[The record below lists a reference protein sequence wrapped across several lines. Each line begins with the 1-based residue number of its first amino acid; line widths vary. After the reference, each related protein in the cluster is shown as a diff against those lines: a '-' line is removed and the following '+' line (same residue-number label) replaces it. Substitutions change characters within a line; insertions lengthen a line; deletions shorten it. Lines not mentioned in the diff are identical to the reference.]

1 MRESFN
7 IALIGAGN
15 LAWHLGPAF
24 ENCGHRISLVY
35 NRSRKNANRL
45 MERLYQAELKRNLNF
60 SNDRVDLIIMA
71 VTDSVIQEIV
81 SEIVLPEECQLIHTS
96 GCQPLGI
103 LEKSAA
109 AHFGVLYPLQTFS
122 KGATVDYRVTP
133 FFLESSSDSGMEQLI
148 RLTKGLSKKIYR
160 INSSQR
166 RVIHLA
172 AVIST
177 NFSNHLFTIAKNLLE
192 ENNIDFNLL
201 QPITSTM
208 IQKIFTLGPEA
219 GQTGPAVRGD
229 METMDLHMELLEK
242 KEDLVE
248 IYNMISKHIFV
259 TGKKAKRR

>member
-1 MRESFN
+1 MQESYN

-35 NRSRKNANRL
+35 NRNRKNANRL

-60 SNDRVDLIIMA
+60 SNDPVDLIIMA

-81 SEIVLPEECQLIHTS
+81 SEIVLPEDCQLIHTS

-122 KGATVDYRVTP
+122 KGTTLDFRETP
-133 FFLESSSDSGMEQLI
+133 VFLESSSESGMEQLI
-148 RLTKGLSKKIYR
+148 RLAKGLSKKIYQ
-160 INSSQR
+160 INSTQR
-166 RVIHLA
+166 RTIHLA

-177 NFSNHLFTIAKNLLE
+177 NFSNHLFTIAKKLLE
-192 ENNIDFNLL
+192 EKHIDFDLL
-201 QPITSTM
+201 QPIAYTM
-208 IQKIFTLGPEA
+208 IQKVFTLGPEA

-229 METMDLHMELLEK
+229 LETMDLHMELLERRK
-242 KEDLVE
+242 DLME
-248 IYNMISKHIFV
+248 IYSMMSKHIFE
-259 TGKKAKRR
+259 TCKKAKRR